1 MKSSRTTR
9 KILVSSLALIA
20 ITGCGAQETTAAPT
34 ETVTVSVTPSAPTP
48 SSSTAS
54 TPDSEEDATVPVS
67 APTPEATEGEQTSQ
81 PSESAS
87 WPNDHAPNPSDLYI
101 PNPSPTPLGGV
112 PAMSIDMSLVQA
124 EGAEDGNFVMYLKVS
139 RSQGASP
146 EAAAAL
152 GDARAESLAG
162 TPYAQQLSNVV
173 VYSLDREPLY
183 QTPITSGARQ

>member
-1 MKSSRTTR
+1 
-9 KILVSSLALIA
+9 
-20 ITGCGAQETTAAPT
+20 
-34 ETVTVSVTPSAPTP
+34 
-48 SSSTAS
+48 
-54 TPDSEEDATVPVS
+54 
-67 APTPEATEGEQTSQ
+67 
-81 PSESAS
+81 
-87 WPNDHAPNPSDLYI
+87 
-101 PNPSPTPLGGV
+101 
-112 PAMSIDMSLVQA
+112 MSIDMSLVQA